1 MQKNT
6 IYKILELKLNLLIQY
21 ANSSDLYNSK
31 KLVNWF
37 DQND

>member
-6 IYKILELKLNLLIQY
+6 IYKILELNLLIQY
-21 ANSSDLYNSK
+21 ANSSDLYNSQ